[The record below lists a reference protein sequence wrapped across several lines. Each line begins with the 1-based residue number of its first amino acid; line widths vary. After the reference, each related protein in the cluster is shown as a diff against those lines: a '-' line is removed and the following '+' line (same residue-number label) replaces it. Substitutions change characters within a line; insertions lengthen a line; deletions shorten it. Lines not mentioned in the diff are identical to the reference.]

1 MQCLELAKD
10 VYGGAVLVNVNGWR
24 SIPLYYAIVEELE
37 RRGGS
42 AKDIDIYRA
51 LRDKYDMSFSE
62 FLKELM
68 KLEMHGVVRVEV
80 LKENLRNIELVVK
93 P

>member
-1 MQCLELAKD
+1 M
-10 VYGGAVLVNVNGWR
+10 GINGWR

-42 AKDIDIYRA
+42 AKDIDIYRS
-51 LRDKYDMSFSE
+51 LRDKYDLSFSE

-68 KLEMHGVVRVEV
+68 KLEMHGVIRVEV
-80 LKENLRNIELVVK
+80 LKENLRNVELIAK

>member
-1 MQCLELAKD
+1 VRCVM
-10 VYGGAVLVNVNGWR
+10 GVNGWR

-51 LRDKYDMSFSE
+51 LRDKYDLSFSE

-68 KLEMHGVVRVEV
+68 KLEMHGVIRVEV
-80 LKENLRNIELVVK
+80 LKENLRNVELIAK

>member
-1 MQCLELAKD
+1 M
-10 VYGGAVLVNVNGWR
+10 GVNGWR

-51 LRDKYDMSFSE
+51 LRDKYDLSFSE

-68 KLEMHGVVRVEV
+68 KLEMHGIIRVEV
-80 LKENLRNIELVVK
+80 LKENLRNVELIAK

>member
-1 MQCLELAKD
+1 M
-10 VYGGAVLVNVNGWR
+10 GVNGWR

-51 LRDKYDMSFSE
+51 LRDKYDLSFSE

-68 KLEMHGVVRVEV
+68 KLEMHGVIRVEV
-80 LKENLRNIELVVK
+80 LKENLRNVELIAK

>member
-1 MQCLELAKD
+1 M
-10 VYGGAVLVNVNGWR
+10 GINGWR

-51 LRDKYDMSFSE
+51 LRDKYDLSFSE

-68 KLEMHGVVRVEV
+68 KLEMHGVIRVEV
-80 LKENLRNIELVVK
+80 LKENLRNVELIAK

>member
-1 MQCLELAKD
+1 M
-10 VYGGAVLVNVNGWR
+10 GINGWR

-51 LRDKYDMSFSE
+51 LRDKYDLSFSE

-68 KLEMHGVVRVEV
+68 KLEMHGIIRVEV
-80 LKENLRNIELVVK
+80 LKENLRNVELIAK

>member
-1 MQCLELAKD
+1 L
-10 VYGGAVLVNVNGWR
+10 NVNGWR

-42 AKDIDIYRA
+42 AKDIDIYHS
-51 LRDKYDMSFSE
+51 LRDKYDISFSE

-68 KLEMHGVVRVEV
+68 KLEMHGVIRVEV
-80 LKENLRNIELVVK
+80 LKENLRNVELVAK

>member
-1 MQCLELAKD
+1 M
-10 VYGGAVLVNVNGWR
+10 GINGWR

-51 LRDKYDMSFSE
+51 LRDKYDVSFSE

-68 KLEMHGVVRVEV
+68 KLEMHGVIRVEV
-80 LKENLRNIELVVK
+80 LKENLRNVELIAK